1 MLQLNILY
9 DILCKWAQPTLLM
22 SQVLLDELVL
32 PDTPIVNY
40 NTAFSGIHTLL
51 WVCIC
56 HKQRLHL
63 LLFL

>member
-1 MLQLNILY
+1 
-9 DILCKWAQPTLLM
+9 M

-51 WVCIC
+51 WVFIC